1 MKLRIYILVLY
12 KSHDKTE
19 VLGYAK
25 PEGKML
31 EDSAEQSK
39 TILVHSCPYCLL
51 GDISRVE
58 YLRQNTLGLFQSSYL
73 VHSKNVVGINSCLCK
88 TEDQG
93 IKTKG
98 EIESEMIVQIYP
110 TQVNVC
116 KLQ

>member
-1 MKLRIYILVLY
+1 MKLRFYILVLY
-12 KSHDKTE
+12 KSHEKTE
-19 VLGYAK
+19 VPGYSK

-31 EDSAEQSK
+31 EDSAEQNK
-39 TILVHSCPYCLL
+39 TILVHSCPYSLL

-73 VHSKNVVGINSCLCK
+73 VHSKNIMGMNSCLCK
-88 TEDQG
+88 KEDQG

-98 EIESEMIVQIYP
+98 ETESEMIVQIYP
-110 TQVNVC
+110 SQVNVC